1 MIVTRR
7 QALAGSAAFAGTA
20 ALGAPAAAANFKLTV
35 AAGHPPHFIW
45 VKLLREFFLPEVKK
59 RVGAAHGFEFTEG
72 YGGTIAKIGGEL
84 EAIEGGIVDLGF
96 VGTIFH
102 AAKMALQNVS
112 YVCPFGSDSI
122 ATVTGIVAELQKE
135 IPAMNDNWT
144 RHKQMYLAGA
154 ALDTY
159 HLFTKFPVK
168 SVADMAGKKI
178 LAPGPA
184 ANWIRGTGA
193 VAVAGNLQTYFN
205 DIKTGVAEG
214 ALVFTTGA
222 WGAKVHEV
230 APHVTKVNFGS
241 HFAGGISVNLDAF
254 RKFPAE
260 VQKVFLDVG
269 AEYGKRFAEEQT
281 AAAKALTENMAKAGA
296 QIAEFPAAERK
307 KWAEALP
314 NVAKLWAE
322 ELDKKGAPGTAVLKG
337 YMAKMKASGA
347 DIPRDWSA

>member
-1 MIVTRR
+1 
-7 QALAGSAAFAGTA
+7 
-20 ALGAPAAAANFKLTV
+20 
-35 AAGHPPHFIW
+35 
-45 VKLLREFFLPEVKK
+45 
-59 RVGAAHGFEFTEG
+59 
-72 YGGTIAKIGGEL
+72 
-84 EAIEGGIVDLGF
+84 
-96 VGTIFH
+96 
-102 AAKMALQNVS
+102 
-112 YVCPFGSDSI
+112 
-122 ATVTGIVAELQKE
+122 
-135 IPAMNDNWT
+135 MNENWT

-159 HLFTKFPVK
+159 HLFTKTPIK
-168 SVADMAGKKI
+168 SLADMNGKKI

-241 HFAGGISVNLDAF
+241 HFAGGISVNLDTF
-254 RKFPAE
+254 KKFPPE
-260 VQKVFLDVG
+260 VQKIFLEVG
-269 AEYGKRFAEEQT
+269 AEYGKRFAEEQS
-281 AAAKALTENMAKAGA
+281 AAAKALLENMAKAGA
-296 QIAEFPAAERK
+296 QIAEFPSAERK

-314 NVAKLWAE
+314 NVARLWAE
-322 ELDKKGAPGTAVLKG
+322 ELDKKGAPGTQVLKG

-347 DIPRDWSA
+347 EVPRDWSA